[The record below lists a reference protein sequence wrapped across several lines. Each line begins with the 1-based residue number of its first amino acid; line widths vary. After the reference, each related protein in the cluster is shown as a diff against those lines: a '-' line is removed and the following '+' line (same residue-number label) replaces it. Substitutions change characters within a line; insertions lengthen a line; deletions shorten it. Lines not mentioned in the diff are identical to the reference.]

1 MSGYYHTDP
10 TDPEAPVELTE
21 YNGLRP
27 GMRVI
32 YTNPAFQQPDGTYK
46 PAGMDPPL
54 ILTALYRM
62 GDSGYTEAIVNG
74 GEWEVN
80 ADNLSIDPDA

>member
-1 MSGYYHTDP
+1 
-10 TDPEAPVELTE
+10 
-21 YNGLRP
+21 
-27 GMRVI
+27 
-32 YTNPAFQQPDGTYK
+32 
-46 PAGMDPPL
+46 MDPPL